1 MLPTKAGERAF
12 LCLQSLHKTRKI
24 NRKNTTLDVDGL
36 QKSIEENTFNLL
48 NLKPTFEKQTL
59 EL

>member
-1 MLPTKAGERAF
+1 M
-12 LCLQSLHKTRKI
+12 
-24 NRKNTTLDVDGL
+24 DVDGL

>member
-1 MLPTKAGERAF
+1 M
-12 LCLQSLHKTRKI
+12 

-48 NLKPTFEKQTL
+48 NLATYQ
-59 EL
+59 